1 MRADPTPLSSPP
13 FSTTTRVESP
23 RSRLQ
28 RASSGILCLRIISS
42 PSGNSRRSLAVWVNA
57 RSTRIRTWIR
67 SVLCFYDS
75 FDTDIYSLFYL
86 TSRLIHFHL
95 FLFVSSSLFPIVYTQ
110 KKSTYILDLEF
121 YPLMNSTNVR
131 ETRRSHGWISWG
143 TSFPTVN

>member
-86 TSRLIHFHL
+86 TSRLIHFYL
-95 FLFVSSSLFPIVYTQ
+95 FLFISSYFFLSFTH
-110 KKSTYILDLEF
+110 KKSQLTYLIS
-121 YPLMNSTNVR
+121 NSTH
-131 ETRRSHGWISWG
+131 SWIPPMYVKPAGPMAGSPEEHL
-143 TSFPTVN
+143 SQQ